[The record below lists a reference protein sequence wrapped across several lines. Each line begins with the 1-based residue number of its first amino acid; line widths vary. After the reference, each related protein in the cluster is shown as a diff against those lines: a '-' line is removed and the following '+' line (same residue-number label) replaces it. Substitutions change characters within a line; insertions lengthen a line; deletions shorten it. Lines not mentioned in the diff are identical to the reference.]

1 MAALD
6 AGRAAPCYGGRRSQA
21 MSENIRVDMYAG
33 LADAIERSAADPE
46 IRCLLLTGTEEVF
59 CAGNDI
65 ADFRAPRPAEDPS
78 VPTPSRRFYFGLASF
93 EKPLVAAV
101 PGLAIGIGCT
111 MLLHAD
117 IVYAAP
123 EARFRLPFVDLGLV
137 PELGASMLVPW
148 LVGKH
153 KAAELMMLGEFF
165 DAAAAER
172 MGFVNRILDRAELLP
187 NATATARALAQKPVE
202 AMRQTK
208 RLLRPDMPPLLARME
223 EERVLI
229 AERLRAPET
238 QAIMA
243 NVLKPRRCPPQGP
256 TERIVLCRCWT

>member
-1 MAALD
+1 
-6 AGRAAPCYGGRRSQA
+6 
-21 MSENIRVDMYAG
+21 MSEHIRVTVADGVCTVAMHRPEKKNALTRDMYAG
-33 LADAIERSAADPE
+33 LADAIERTAEDPA
-46 IRCLLLTGTEEVF
+46 IRCLLLAGTAGVF

-65 ADFRAPRPAEDPS
+65 ADFRKPRPEDNPAEPGPS
-78 VPTPSRRFYFGLASF
+78 HRFYFGLARL
-93 EKPLVAAV
+93 EKPVVAAV

-153 KAAELMMLGEFF
+153 RAAELLLLGDFF
-165 DAAAAER
+165 DAATAER
-172 MGFVNRILDRAELLP
+172 MGFVNRIMDRAELLP
-187 NATATARALAQKPVE
+187 NATATARALAQKPQE
-202 AMRQTK
+202 ALRLTK
-208 RLLRPDMPPLLARME
+208 RLLRPAAEQALLARME
-223 EERVLI
+223 EERAIL

-243 NVLKPRRCPPQGP
+243 HVLKPKPAAR
-256 TERIVLCRCWT
+256 

>member
-1 MAALD
+1 
-6 AGRAAPCYGGRRSQA
+6 
-21 MSENIRVDMYAG
+21 MYEG
-33 LADAIERSAADPE
+33 LAAAIERTREDPA
-46 IRCLLLTGTEEVF
+46 IRVLLLTGAGESF

-65 ADFRAPRPAEDPS
+65 ADFRTPRAPEAAGER
-78 VPTPSRRFYFGLASF
+78 TPSHRFYFNLADC
-93 EKPLVAAV
+93 EKPVVAAV

-153 KAAELMMLGEFF
+153 RAAELLLLADFF
-165 DAAAAER
+165 DAPTAER
-172 MGFVNRILDRAELLP
+172 LGFVNRLVPRADLLP
-187 NATATARALAQKPVE
+187 TALATARKLAAKPQEAL
-202 AMRQTK
+202 RLTK
-208 RLLRPDMPPLLARME
+208 QLLRPEMPPLHARME
-223 EERVLI
+223 AERALL
-229 AERLRAPET
+229 AERLTSAET

-243 NVLKPRRCPPQGP
+243 NVLKPKR
-256 TERIVLCRCWT
+256 

>member
-1 MAALD
+1 
-6 AGRAAPCYGGRRSQA
+6 
-21 MSENIRVDMYAG
+21 MSEHIRVSVANGVCTVAIDRPEKKNALTRDMYEG
-33 LADAIERSAADPE
+33 LASAIETSAADPA
-46 IRCLLLTGTEEVF
+46 IRCLLLTGTAEVF

-65 ADFRAPRPAEDPS
+65 ADFRTPRAPENPAAPGPS
-78 VPTPSRRFYFGLASF
+78 HRFYFGLANY
-93 EKPLVAAV
+93 EKPIVAAV

-148 LVGKH
+148 LAGKH
-153 KAAELMMLGEFF
+153 RAAELILLGDFF
-165 DAAAAER
+165 DAATAER
-172 MGFVNRILDRAELLP
+172 LGFVNRIVPREGLHAAAL
-187 NATATARALAQKPVE
+187 ATAQRLAAKPQEAL
-202 AMRQTK
+202 RLTK
-208 RLLRPDMPPLLARME
+208 RLLRPEMGPLHARME
-223 EERVLI
+223 EERALL

-243 NVLKPRRCPPQGP
+243 GVLKPSPRSS
-256 TERIVLCRCWT
+256 